1 MGTRVSLKGFCFCG
15 LGILLALLASQGCNS
30 QPAADASAKQP
41 ASTQQDATTAGGSA
55 AAFALTDSDLDAYQK
70 GLTKE
75 IALVRAAQERGR
87 NAKTSE
93 ERAKA
98 AEDEWEA
105 QTIPGGAEASGLP
118 LDRYR
123 DVRKTVNKVFETLD
137 FQGKI
142 DGPLDID
149 VEHASADMKARLS
162 GDPFSELAP
171 ASSAAL
177 RAKMSKLIPVWV
189 EYMKLTA
196 VNG

>member
-1 MGTRVSLKGFCFCG
+1 MGTRVSLKGFSFYG

-30 QPAADASAKQP
+30 QPVADASAKQH

-105 QTIPGGAEASGLP
+105 QTIPGGAEASELP

-123 DVRKTVNKVFETLD
+123 DVRKTVNRVFETLD

-142 DGPLDID
+142 DGPLEID
-149 VEHASADMKARLS
+149 VEHASADMKTRLS

-171 ASSAAL
+171 ASAAAL
-177 RAKMSKLIPVWV
+177 RAKMSKLMPVWV

>member
-1 MGTRVSLKGFCFCG
+1 MGIWVSVKGFYFYG
-15 LGILLALLASQGCNS
+15 LGFFFALLALQGCNS
-30 QPAADASAKQP
+30 QRAVDASAKQP
-41 ASTQQDATTAGGSA
+41 ATAQEDTGAAGGSA
-55 AAFALTDSDLDAYQK
+55 AAFALTDPDLDAYQK

-93 ERAKA
+93 DRAKA

-171 ASSAAL
+171 ASAAAL

>member
-1 MGTRVSLKGFCFCG
+1 MGTRVSLKEFCFYNVG
-15 LGILLALLASQGCNS
+15 LLLALLASQGCNS
-30 QPAADASAKQP
+30 QPAADASAKQS
-41 ASTQQDATTAGGSA
+41 ASTQQDANTAGSSA

-105 QTIPGGAEASGLP
+105 QTIPGGAEASELP

-123 DVRKTVNKVFETLD
+123 DVRKTVNRVFETLD

-142 DGPLDID
+142 DGPLEID
-149 VEHASADMKARLS
+149 VEHASADMKTRLS

-171 ASSAAL
+171 ASAAAL
-177 RAKMSKLIPVWV
+177 RAKMSKLMPVWV

>member
-1 MGTRVSLKGFCFCG
+1 MDTWVSFKHLGLYG
-15 LGILLALLASQGCNS
+15 LGFLFALLASQGCS
-30 QPAADASAKQP
+30 TQPAADASAKQP
-41 ASTQQDATTAGGSA
+41 ATTQQDASTAGGSA
-55 AAFALTDSDLDAYQK
+55 TAFALTDRDLDAYQK
-70 GLTKE
+70 GLATE

-93 ERAKA
+93 DRAKA

-118 LDRYR
+118 FDRYR

-149 VEHASADMKARLS
+149 AEHASAEMKTRLS

-171 ASSAAL
+171 ASASAL
-177 RAKMSKLIPVWV
+177 RAKMSKLMPVWV

>member
-1 MGTRVSLKGFCFCG
+1 MGTRVSLKGFGFYG

-75 IALVRAAQERGR
+75 IALARAAQERGR

-171 ASSAAL
+171 ASAAAL

>member
-1 MGTRVSLKGFCFCG
+1 
-15 LGILLALLASQGCNS
+15 
-30 QPAADASAKQP
+30 
-41 ASTQQDATTAGGSA
+41 
-55 AAFALTDSDLDAYQK
+55 
-70 GLTKE
+70 
-75 IALVRAAQERGR
+75 
-87 NAKTSE
+87 
-93 ERAKA
+93 
-98 AEDEWEA
+98 
-105 QTIPGGAEASGLP
+105 LP

-171 ASSAAL
+171 ASAAAL

-189 EYMKLTA
+189 EYEAYGGEWITRFISTQPRA
-196 VNG
+196 AAPS